1 MTSPT
6 PADHVLALVADV
18 ADLKR
23 RVDALTAHAESLGE
37 VASAASVTELA
48 ATVAALQEALA
59 ALSEEEENARRS
71 WFELGPDEAAK
82 ALSKLDPWVRTVL
95 ARHGKVLA
103 QLRPCWWQHPLVVEE
118 LLVLSQLWHKTYR
131 GKKASPEK
139 AADWHHRW
147 LPGWL
152 ERVDGRREFTDCESG
167 HAVRPLTVPDGWGP
181 IPAEAVTG
189 LVKDWAATR
198 AQWPPPRR
206 NRPVPVPDLGAS
218 A

>member
-1 MTSPT
+1 VSG
-6 PADHVLALVADV
+6 LGEQ
-18 ADLKR
+18 
-23 RVDALTAHAESLGE
+23 VDALTAHIESQGE
-37 VASAASVTELA
+37 LATAASVTELA

-59 ALSEEEENARRS
+59 ALSEEEENARWS
-71 WFELGPDEAAK
+71 WFELSPDEATK
-82 ALSKLDPWVRTVL
+82 ALSKLDPWVRTIL

-139 AADWHHRW
+139 AADWHEKW

-152 ERVDGRREFTDCESG
+152 ERVEDRREFSDCESG
-167 HAVRPLTVPDGWGP
+167 HAVRPLTVPAGWGP

-189 LVKDWAATR
+189 LATDWAATR

-206 NRPVPVPDLGAS
+206 TRPVPVPSQRYGAS